1 MREKVAPFYWAAAGT
16 LAGFG
21 LIGAMTIGGPFL
33 LAGAVLALV
42 GFPLLKT
49 RGIWALFVGFG
60 GLPALVFLLHI
71 FNGVRTALNPY
82 CAEMGKPG
90 AQVAGAAE
98 PGPVSVSCSF
108 VPASYYV
115 LFAVFA
121 AVALLGVALG
131 RLLRRTGRRAAS
143 T

>member
-1 MREKVAPFYWAAAGT
+1 M
-16 LAGFG
+16 
-21 LIGAMTIGGPFL
+21 

-42 GFPLLKT
+42 GLTLLRT

-82 CAEMGKPG
+82 CAEMGRPG
-90 AQVAGAAE
+90 AQVAGAAD

-115 LFAVFA
+115 MFAVFA
-121 AVALLGVALG
+121 AVALFGVALG

>member
-1 MREKVAPFYWAAAGT
+1 MRGKVAPFYWAAAGA

-21 LIGAMTIGGPFL
+21 LIGLMTIGGPFL
-33 LAGAVLALV
+33 LPGAVLALA
-42 GFPLLKT
+42 GLILLRTK
-49 RGIWALFVGFG
+49 GIWALFVEFG

-71 FNGVRTALNPY
+71 SDGVRTALNPY
-82 CAEMGKPG
+82 CAQMGEPG
-90 AQVAGAAE
+90 APVAGAAD
-98 PGPVSVSCSF
+98 PGPVSCSF

-121 AVALLGVALG
+121 AVALFGAALD